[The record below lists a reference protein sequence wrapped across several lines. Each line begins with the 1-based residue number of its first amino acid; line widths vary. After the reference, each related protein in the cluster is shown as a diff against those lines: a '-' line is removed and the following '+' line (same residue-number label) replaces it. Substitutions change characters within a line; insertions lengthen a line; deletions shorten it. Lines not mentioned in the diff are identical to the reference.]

1 MYLLKTD
8 SVESVGENIKKE
20 KKLEEEICHHCT
32 YRLLE
37 KYFKDWGYD
46 STSKFGDKEYNWVT

>member
-1 MYLLKTD
+1 LKIN

-20 KKLEEEICHHCT
+20 KKKKRFAT
-32 YRLLE
+32 TDSWK

-46 STSKFGDKEYNWVT
+46 RYLAL